1 MHHTK
6 NETLKKQE
14 TEWMNNLSALI
25 NQTFKNIEININE
38 SYLLLTKGNK
48 DFIERKNIEDW
59 KKYILTQI
67 NVEIEKLLKSI
78 FKKPEEEKTNEVKK
92 TKEYKIENNSELNMF
107 TPKDIQEENKKIT
120 RNFQNE
126 TYKHLNFKE
135 ETENE
140 SVAMFFK
147 DVAEISRISYNVGR
161 NLFIIAK
168 EKFIDWKK
176 NNNISFEDEN
186 IKKEFS
192 CWIKNIE
199 KGKDLL
205 ILYEN
210 FFNQIKIFNDKEKNV
225 KNEYLLKLFYD
236 LTLMYYHCNLSFP
249 LVEINFE
256 KGDDFNPEKMIDF
269 INRGKNRK
277 VNFVILP
284 SLFSFGSFLQNG
296 KAWVFTFCKNTFR
309 FDVSNLIH
317 LDNLLIQENLIPN
330 K

>member
-1 MHHTK
+1 MNDEK
-6 NETLKKQE
+6 EETLKKQE
-14 TEWMNNLSALI
+14 TEWMNNLCALI
-25 NQTFKNIEININE
+25 NETLKNIESNINE
-38 SYLLLTKGNK
+38 SYNILTKENNPS
-48 DFIERKNIEDW
+48 IEKKNIEDW

-67 NVEIEKLLKSI
+67 KVEIEKLLKSI

-92 TKEYKIENNSELNMF
+92 SKEYKIENNSELNMF

-126 TYKHLNFKE
+126 TYKFLNFKE
-135 ETENE
+135 EIENE

-147 DVAEISRISYNVGR
+147 DVAEISRISFNLGR
-161 NLFIIAK
+161 NIFITAK
-168 EKFIDWKK
+168 EKFKDWKK

-192 CWIKNIE
+192 CWIKSLE
-199 KGKDLL
+199 KGNDLL
-205 ILYEN
+205 SFYEF
-210 FFNQIKIFNDKEKNV
+210 FFNQIKLFKDNEKNV

-236 LTLMYYHCNLSFP
+236 LTIMYYHCNLAFP

-256 KGDDFNPEKMIDF
+256 KEDDFNPEKMIDF

-296 KAWVFTFCKNTFR
+296 KAWVFTFYKNTFR
-309 FDVSNLIH
+309 FDDLQLNH
-317 LDNLLIQENLIPN
+317 LNNLLNPENLISN
-330 K
+330 I

>member
-1 MHHTK
+1 MNDEK
-6 NETLKKQE
+6 EETLKKQE
-14 TEWMNNLSALI
+14 TEWMNNLCALI
-25 NQTFKNIEININE
+25 NETLKNIESNINE
-38 SYLLLTKGNK
+38 SYNILTKENNPS
-48 DFIERKNIEDW
+48 IEKKNIEDW

-67 NVEIEKLLKSI
+67 KVEIEKLLKSI
-78 FKKPEEEKTNEVKK
+78 FKKPEEEKTNKVKNS
-92 TKEYKIENNSELNMF
+92 KEYKIENNSELNMF

-126 TYKHLNFKE
+126 TYKFLNFKE
-135 ETENE
+135 EIENE

-147 DVAEISRISYNVGR
+147 DVAEISRISFNLGR
-161 NLFIIAK
+161 NIFITAK
-168 EKFIDWKK
+168 EKFKDWKK

-192 CWIKNIE
+192 CWIKSIE
-199 KGKDLL
+199 KGNDLL
-205 ILYEN
+205 SFYEF
-210 FFNQIKIFNDKEKNV
+210 FFNQIKLFKDNEKNV

-236 LTLMYYHCNLSFP
+236 LTIMYYHCNLAFP

-296 KAWVFTFCKNTFR
+296 KAWVFTFYKNTFR
-309 FDVSNLIH
+309 FDDLQLNH
-317 LDNLLIQENLIPN
+317 LNNLLNPENLISN
-330 K
+330 I